1 MSTVIGKID
10 ISAFDGNGLFIEGT
24 DGADR
29 LRGTNRDDLFV
40 GQDGDD
46 TIRALGGDD
55 SIVGQ
60 NGNDLIF
67 GGYGNDVIEAGAGND
82 LIFGEFGDDYING
95 SDGDDTIYGGK
106 GDDTIVGGAG
116 SDLMFGGGGKDI
128 FEFSVEDFA
137 SGEVDAIGDFHVGQ
151 DSIVINGLGDS
162 DEVTFDPATN
172 SISVNGNSIINLT
185 LAEDFRDPK
194 IQENED
200 GGYEI
205 I

>member
-10 ISAFDGNGLFIEGT
+10 ISAFDGDGLFIEGT

-29 LRGTNRDDLFV
+29 LIGTNRDDLFV
-40 GQDGDD
+40 GKDGDD

-55 SIVGQ
+55 SIVGGD
-60 NGNDLIF
+60 GNDLIF

-95 SDGDDTIYGGK
+95 SGGDDTIYGGK
-106 GDDTIVGGAG
+106 GDDTIVGGKG

-128 FEFSVEDFA
+128 FEFSIEDFA
-137 SGEVDAIGDFHVGQ
+137 SGEVDSIGDFHVGQ
-151 DSIVINGLGDS
+151 DSIVINGLGDG
-162 DEVTFDPATN
+162 DEVAFDPATN

-185 LAEDFRDPK
+185 LVDDFRAPK
-194 IQENED
+194 VEENED